1 MKKVFIII
9 GVVLLFYCSGCSN
22 QPTEPQ
28 GSIIPPVSNERSND
42 MEALR
47 KEYFEFAIENRLDYV
62 PLFEEGE
69 TPTQSQEYLY
79 YAFIINLDNWGDD
92 KGIMTK
98 DYVEQVIQTH
108 FEVDSV
114 SHGPIERGWDYDG
127 EKYIAH
133 PAGVNEEPIYLLKTY
148 DAYTQDQRTIFEIT
162 MDQCSFGGVIPTPDD
177 MNNIKKSIVSGDLS
191 ALTTL
196 QTERFQY
203 YLDPAT
209 DAVVFLSH
217 TLITPLTAEELE
229 YFNGDEFF
237 NGEYMNIRNQFLSS
251 LYDVPE
257 KVNLF
262 NLFYC
267 GSGFEETLTEAESA
281 AVTGEREPI
290 CPYTK
295 ISRANMDAVLTKHMG
310 IPLADTEKIGLEN
323 FNYLEEYDAYY
334 DFHGDT
340 NYRGEVSFASGE
352 RDGNIIRLFYDDRFM
367 GDGKKALTLKEQDGA
382 YIFVSN
388 QKTT

>member
-1 MKKVFIII
+1 MKKILIII
-9 GVVLLFYCSGCSN
+9 GVVLLFYCYGCSN
-22 QPTEPQ
+22 EPAEQQ
-28 GSIIPPVSNERSND
+28 GSIIPPVSNERLSD

-108 FEVDSV
+108 FEADSIT
-114 SHGPIERGWDYDG
+114 HGPMERGWDYDG
-127 EKYIAH
+127 EKYIAY
-133 PAGVNEEPIYLLKTY
+133 PSGVNEEPIYVLKTY
-148 DAYTQDQRTIFEIT
+148 DTYIQDQLTIFEIT

-177 MNNIKKSIVSGDLS
+177 MHNIKKSIVSGDLS
-191 ALTTL
+191 ALATL

-209 DAVVFLSH
+209 DAVVFISH
-217 TLITPLTAEELE
+217 TLTTPLTAEELE

-267 GSGFEETLTEAESA
+267 GSGLEETLTEEEKT
-281 AVTGEREPI
+281 AVLGDREPI

-310 IPLADTEKIGLEN
+310 IPLADTEKIGLEK
-323 FNYLEEYDAYY
+323 FTYLEEYDAYY
-334 DFHGDT
+334 VFHGDT
-340 NYRGEVSFASGE
+340 NYRAGVSFMGGE

-367 GDGKKALTLKEQDGA
+367 GDGKKVLTLKEQDGA